1 MPEARRI
8 LIHEPDHLLRRT
20 VVASARSLFAIDLS
34 EGTRIESTSA
44 LLRSQSFDG
53 LLLAL
58 PEGEEE
64 TLMQWLSDLR
74 ASALASPSH
83 IAVIV
88 MAYAPPPR
96 VLERLETLQINR
108 LLIKPLKVK
117 DILQG
122 LHQLGAP
129 LMAPT
134 GAD

>member
-1 MPEARRI
+1 MLEARRI
-8 LIHEPDHLLRRT
+8 LLHEPDHLLRRT

-58 PEGEEE
+58 PEGAEEAP
-64 TLMQWLSDLR
+64 MQLLSDLR
-74 ASALASPSH
+74 AGALVPAPD

-96 VLERLETLQINR
+96 VLERLEALQVNR
-108 LLIKPLKVK
+108 LLMKPLKVK
-117 DILQG
+117 HILQG
-122 LHQLGAP
+122 LHQLGVPLLAP
-129 LMAPT
+129 ARA
-134 GAD
+134 G